1 MLSETLY
8 SKGQDN
14 FKDFKFSAREWSA
27 PIMVSA
33 DEIRESIN
41 KLNLV
46 GRKIKRL
53 RMIGLSYSLTRDW
66 VEDAAYGLMSDLPQ
80 MQRENQ
86 SEYKYIPSDLQFLRS
101 SQIDEPFLIQFEDGD
116 VFEIDTPQ
124 EAEYSFSMNCI
135 PWYIDAGT
143 NQPNVDADRLFS
155 VCLDKRIE
163 DVQIDTEIIYED
175 PISHEPLG
183 SNGTG
188 REIVSRIVLRLEG
201 GVGICINAWIDYCE
215 VSCVDENDEIV
226 KIPFRELKE
235 ALFNYED
242 LHIDE
247 TVSFEASSP
256 TLFFGH
262 IGAEHTQNPYMTLV
276 PSGTDTS
283 LHISIFDFTLFAWSM
298 TNVLERNF
306 DEYDNYELSYKTWQ
320 DVLRQAEKIISF
332 ETFDALYNYVV
343 NTCNS
348 RIYCMITEEFFW
360 NNKTQYKEQLDDV
373 IRWTELVMSS
383 SDNMCIYGF

>member
-14 FKDFKFSAREWSA
+14 FKNFTFSAGEWSA
-27 PIMVSA
+27 PVMVSA
-33 DEIRESIN
+33 DEIRERIS

-53 RMIGLSYSLTRDW
+53 RMIGLSYFLTRDR
-66 VEDAAYGLMSDLPQ
+66 VEDTAYGLMSDLPQ
-80 MQRENQ
+80 TQRENQ

-101 SQIDEPFLIQFEDGD
+101 SQIDEPLLVQFEDGD

-124 EAEYSFSMNCI
+124 EADYRFSMNCI

-155 VCLDKRIE
+155 VCLDKKIE

-175 PISHEPLG
+175 PMSHEPFD

-188 REIVSRIVLRLEG
+188 IEIVSRIVLRLEG
-201 GVGICINAWIDYCE
+201 GVGICINARIDYCE
-215 VSCVDENDEIV
+215 VSCIDENDEIV
-226 KIPFRELKE
+226 TIPFRELKE

-256 TLFFGH
+256 TLFFGD
-262 IGAEHTQNPYMTLV
+262 IGAEHTQTPYMTLV
-276 PSGTDTS
+276 PSGIDTS
-283 LHISIFDFTLFAWSM
+283 LYISVFDFALFAWSM

-320 DVLRQAEKIISF
+320 NVLRQAEKIISF

-343 NTCNS
+343 NDCNS
-348 RIYCMITEEFFW
+348 RMFCMCNERFFW
-360 NNKTQYKEQLDDV
+360 NHKTQYKEQLDDV

-383 SDNMCIYGF
+383 SDNISIYGF